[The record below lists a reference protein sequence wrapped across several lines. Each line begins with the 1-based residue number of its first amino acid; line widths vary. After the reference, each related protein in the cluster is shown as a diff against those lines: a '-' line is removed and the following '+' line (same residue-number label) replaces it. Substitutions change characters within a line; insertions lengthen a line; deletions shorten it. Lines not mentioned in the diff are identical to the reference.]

1 MRWDVVELYRHP
13 RPKKSLSTRLSEKM
27 SSEKNKRRRRRR
39 RRRSGVVDG

>member
-1 MRWDVVELYRHP
+1 MRWDIVELYRHP

-27 SSEKNKRRRRRR
+27 SSEKNRRRRRR